1 MNYKLTKKFFKIPKN
16 LIYLNGNSLGPLP
29 KNTKKFINNFLDNE
43 WGKELVRGWN
53 KNNWFIYSKVLG
65 NKISKLIGA
74 PKDTVVVGDTL
85 SIQVFQ
91 ALSASLDINKKRKI
105 ILSDKG
111 NFPTDIYMAQGLINL
126 KDRGYKLKLINSDE
140 IEKNINEKVAV
151 LLITE
156 VDYRSAKLHDIKKL
170 TKLCHKFGVL
180 IICDLAHSTGAI
192 PINVIQTKVDFA
204 IGCTYKY
211 LNGGPGSPA
220 FIYVAKKH
228 INKIKPS
235 LYGWHGHKSPF
246 EFNLKYEPSPGIDR
260 MRIGTP
266 SILSFKSLE
275 SSLKVFEDIDMK
287 LLKKDADI
295 LSDLMISEIEKKC
308 PDLKLLSP
316 KLSSARGSHIAFIFE
331 KGYELVQDLIAEG
344 VICDFRSPNIIRFGI
359 TPLYLGKSDIIKSVK
374 IICNILSKKVW
385 TKDKFIKRALVT

>member
-1 MNYKLTKKFFKIPKN
+1 M
-16 LIYLNGNSLGPLP
+16 
-29 KNTKKFINNFLDNE
+29 
-43 WGKELVRGWN
+43 
-53 KNNWFIYSKVLG
+53 
-65 NKISKLIGA
+65 
-74 PKDTVVVGDTL
+74 
-85 SIQVFQ
+85 
-91 ALSASLDINKKRKI
+91 
-105 ILSDKG
+105 
-111 NFPTDIYMAQGLINL
+111 
-126 KDRGYKLKLINSDE
+126 
-140 IEKNINEKVAV
+140 
-151 LLITE
+151 
-156 VDYRSAKLHDIKKL
+156 
-170 TKLCHKFGVL
+170 
-180 IICDLAHSTGAI
+180 
-192 PINVIQTKVDFA
+192 
-204 IGCTYKY
+204 
-211 LNGGPGSPA
+211 NGGPGSPA

-295 LSDLMISEIEKKC
+295 LSDLMICEIEKKC